1 MTSFGCHIAFMFP
14 SMRTILCVYIKALVC
29 VLLISFC
36 HIKWVSYKTI
46 HEEYFPT
53 KNDNYLAV
61 HEKPERI
68 AIFATKV
75 CTYKRMFSVNQEIGV
90 HNTK

>member
-1 MTSFGCHIAFMFP
+1 MCIIVF
-14 SMRTILCVYIKALVC
+14 LVYMEACVC
-29 VLLISFC
+29 VLLCLFVAIVKVFHTRQS
-36 HIKWVSYKTI
+36 
-46 HEEYFPT
+46 T
-53 KNDNYLAV
+53 KNTFLPNNDNYSAV